1 MFNIASLR
9 FVRLPREDFSEGET
23 MEKISAFS
31 DGDLSDIYA
40 YDNAYNNT
48 YIHMCV
54 TTPSGSISRA
64 HEATLASNKV
74 KFIIH
79 AHVYHISNR
88 WSLSKYSG

>member
-40 YDNAYNNT
+40 YMYDNAYNNT

-54 TTPSGSISRA
+54 QPRNHTEWFNQSSTRGNA
-64 HEATLASNKV
+64 GKQ
-74 KFIIH
+74 
-79 AHVYHISNR
+79 
-88 WSLSKYSG
+88 